1 LVEQKME
8 REKLEKLR
16 IADKDK
22 AEAAKRATAGKGDKV
37 INCYS
42 TTVVINRPTLLD

>member
-8 REKLEKLR
+8 LEKLRR